1 MTIPMMRKNLSFFLT
16 GIILTLVIIQFVQN
30 SDKNDQKSPFEEAL
44 VTTIQEAK
52 PLLDTYL
59 SAPSSAKLSDSIIHT
74 FINSYDDQFT
84 QYFSSEELVSFQ
96 TMIEGD
102 FEGIG
107 AYVEDS
113 PNGVYI
119 SGVLPDSPAQKSW
132 LLPGD
137 MIQSV
142 DGASMHGKTAN
153 QAVQKIRW
161 TAGTPVVLDIFSS
174 ILSTKKQ
181 VTLLRQKLE
190 IPIVSDEV
198 LGDILYIEL
207 LSFNNHS
214 GKDISAILEKN
225 KNKYRAILLDM
236 RNNGGG
242 TLQAAVDVGSLFL
255 WPNRLIASV
264 EGKTIEKNVSSGSVD
279 LKIPLFILVNGQTA
293 SAAEILAS
301 ALHTHLNAPI
311 FGSQTYG
318 KWSVQE
324 LFSLKNWWQI
334 KITTAHWKTAAGD
347 LLDKIGIK
355 PNIIIL
361 PTPSDITEGRD
372 IQKEES
378 LKLISHA
385 LQSQK

>member
-1 MTIPMMRKNLSFFLT
+1 MLKNLSFFLT
-16 GIILTLVIIQFVQN
+16 GIVLTFALMSIVQN
-30 SDKNDQKSPFEEAL
+30 SDRNHNTSTFPDDLQIVLEE
-44 VTTIQEAK
+44 TKT
-52 PLLDTYL
+52 LLDQNI
-59 SAPSSAKLSDSIIHT
+59 SPPPQEKINDGMIHT
-74 FINSYDDQFT
+74 FVSSYGDQFT
-84 QYFSSEELVSFQ
+84 QYFSPEELVSFQ

-119 SGVLPDSPAQKSW
+119 SGVLPGSPAQKSW

-137 MIQSV
+137 IIQAV
-142 DGASMHGKTAN
+142 DGENMHEKTAN

-161 TAGTPVVLDIFSS
+161 PAGSAVVLDIFSS

-190 IPIVSDEV
+190 IPIIADELIGDV
-198 LGDILYIEL
+198 LHIEL
-207 LSFNNHS
+207 LSFNDHS
-214 GKDISAILEKN
+214 GQDISNVLQKHTG
-225 KNKYRAILLDM
+225 KYRAILLDL

-242 TLQAAVDVGSLFL
+242 TLQSAVDVGSLFL
-255 WPNRLIASV
+255 GPNRLIASV
-264 EGKTIEKNVSSGSVD
+264 EGKTVDKNISYGTQD
-279 LKIPLFILVNGQTA
+279 IKTPLFILVNGQTA

-301 ALHTHLNAPI
+301 ALHTHLGSPV

-324 LFSLKNWWQI
+324 LFPLKNGWQI
-334 KITTAHWKTAAGD
+334 KITIAHWRTAAGD

-355 PNIIIL
+355 PNTIIL
-361 PTPSDITEGRD
+361 PTPRDITEWRD
-372 IQKEES
+372 IQKEEA
-378 LKLISHA
+378 LKLITNA